1 VTDMKIF
8 MSIYETTAINGDKHQ
23 QMSRSLI

>member
-1 VTDMKIF
+1 

-23 QMSRSLI
+23 QTSRSLI